1 MNVTEI
7 DKSVKDL
14 FAKSKLGRLKN
25 TYLGVFLLN
34 SFKNLPLTNYKFCSL
49 IIFIDNLSK
58 NLGHWVCLF
67 KIHNNLYFIDS
78 FGKKPLFYKK
88 TITNRYLKCNYYM
101 KKRFQ
106 GNNSTVCGAYVI
118 FFIYNII
125 KFKYDINNFQS
136 HIRTNLHP
144 TKYTLNDR
152 IIVNFIM
159 DNTSYSLTQCEH
171 LFCSKKFI
179 VNIALCKKT
188 LCSKKKKKKLTSGN
202 IFFCEGI

>member
-1 MNVTEI
+1 MNVAEI
-7 DKSVKDL
+7 DKSIKDL
-14 FAKSKLGRLKN
+14 FIKAKLGHLKN
-25 TYLGVFLLN
+25 TYLGVYLLN
-34 SFKNLPLTNYKFCSL
+34 SFKDLPLNNYTCCSL
-49 IIFIDNLSK
+49 ILFIDNISQ

-67 KIHNNLYFIDS
+67 KIHNNLFFIDS
-78 FGKKPLFYKK
+78 FGKKPFFYKK

-106 GNNSTVCGAYVI
+106 GNNSTVCGGYVI

-136 HIRTNLHP
+136 YICNNLHS

-152 IIVNFIM
+152 IVVKFIM
-159 DNTSYSLTQCEH
+159 NNTPYSLTQCEH

-179 VNIALCKKT
+179 ANVKLCKKT
-188 LCSKKKKKKLTSGN
+188 LCYKKKN
-202 IFFCEGI
+202 